1 QLQLIEGL
9 LNVQHNCHDA
19 GCSLE
24 ATKGMYV
31 ECTLT
36 LNKTNQLVHKK
47 TNSYILNSAA
57 LYSGELHQHWAD
69 LHLPSVTAGQW
80 RSTIRDGLIH
90 W

>member
-1 QLQLIEGL
+1 IEGL

-36 LNKTNQLVHKK
+36 LNKANQLVHKK
-47 TNSYILNSAA
+47 TNSYILNLA
-57 LYSGELHQHWAD
+57 
-69 LHLPSVTAGQW
+69 
-80 RSTIRDGLIH
+80 
-90 W
+90 